1 VADAITTRVADAI
14 TTRVADAIITQ
25 VAVAIITQVAVAI
38 TEGIITT
45 TDITTTDITTTD
57 ITPVGVPF
65 SLDFRC
71 RYRDFNSR
79 HPGKEHPK
87 SRKARFGGIAKRGG
101 WSRKFLAAQ
110 YRLLPLKGVSR
121 QERGKER

>member
-1 VADAITTRVADAI
+1 
-14 TTRVADAIITQ
+14 VADAIITQ

-38 TEGIITT
+38 TEGIITTTDITT

-87 SRKARFGGIAKRGG
+87 SGKARLGALQSGEGGVG
-101 WSRKFLAAQ
+101 KFLAAQ